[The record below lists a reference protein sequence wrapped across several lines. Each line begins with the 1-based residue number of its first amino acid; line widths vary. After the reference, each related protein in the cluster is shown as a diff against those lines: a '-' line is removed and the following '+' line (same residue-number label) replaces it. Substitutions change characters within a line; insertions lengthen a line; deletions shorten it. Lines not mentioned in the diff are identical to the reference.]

1 MGNVPYLWREWITS
15 VNHTQDR
22 DIRGTNRPMNHHVCT
37 QELQMKTEPARMHRR
52 SQPRYKTHA
61 RYKKV
66 TRSNHTLRLGNRP
79 LIGM

>member
-1 MGNVPYLWREWITS
+1 
-15 VNHTQDR
+15 
-22 DIRGTNRPMNHHVCT
+22 
-37 QELQMKTEPARMHRR
+37 MKTEPARMHRR